1 MSRIKSLVLSGM
13 ILSSLLIALL
23 GYSVS
28 AHASFPAE
36 TGENRAVKNK
46 AAPVDQLTAQN
57 GQNNTSNNKV
67 TSKKGCQVSQ
77 KFPESIRQ
85 WCGPITKFAKQNN
98 LDPDLVA
105 ALIWQESGGNPEAF
119 SQSGA
124 VGLMQIMPRDGIAAS
139 FQCINGPCFSSRPS
153 INELEDPQFNLK
165 YGTGMLKGLV
175 VKHGNLREALR
186 SYGPMDVGYT
196 YADRVM
202 DLFADY
208 KE

>member
-1 MSRIKSLVLSGM
+1 MSRIRYLVLPGM
-13 ILSSLLIALL
+13 ILSSLLLAFL

-28 AHASFPAE
+28 AHASIPAE
-36 TGENRAVKNK
+36 TGKTNPAKSK
-46 AAPVDQLTAQN
+46 TAPVDQQAAQADKN
-57 GQNNTSNNKV
+57 SASNKKGS
-67 TSKKGCQVSQ
+67 SKKGCQVSQ

-85 WCGPITKFAKQNN
+85 WCGQITKYAKQNN

-105 ALIWQESGGNPEAF
+105 ALIWQESGGNSEAF

-139 FQCINGPCFSSRPS
+139 FQCVNGPCFGSRPS
-153 INELEDPQFNLK
+153 ITELKDPQFNLK
-165 YGTGMLKGLV
+165 YGTSMLKGLV
-175 VKHGNLREALR
+175 TKHGDLREALR
-186 SYGPMDVGYT
+186 SYGPMDVGYS

-202 DLFADY
+202 NLFADY

>member
-1 MSRIKSLVLSGM
+1 MSRIRSLVLSGM
-13 ILSSLLIALL
+13 VLSSLLIAFL

-28 AHASFPAE
+28 AHASLPAE
-36 TGENRAVKNK
+36 TGETRAVKNK
-46 AAPVDQLTAQN
+46 ADPVDQVTDQN
-57 GQNNTSNNKV
+57 GENKPSNSKV

-77 KFPESIRQ
+77 KYPESIRQ
-85 WCGPITKFAKQNN
+85 WCVPITKFARQNN

-153 INELEDPQFNLK
+153 ITELKDPQFNLK
-165 YGTGMLKGLV
+165 YGTGMLKSLV
-175 VKHGNLREALR
+175 AKHGNLREALR

-202 DLFADY
+202 GLFADY
-208 KE
+208 KK

>member
-1 MSRIKSLVLSGM
+1 MRPIRYFVLPGM
-13 ILSSLLIALL
+13 ICCSLLVAFV

-28 AHASFPAE
+28 AHASIP
-36 TGENRAVKNK
+36 GEADKASPKKIEANNSDQITAKAGKSTATNK
-46 AAPVDQLTAQN
+46 KDQ
-57 GQNNTSNNKV
+57 
-67 TSKKGCQVSQ
+67 SKKGCQVSQ

-85 WCGPITKFAKQNN
+85 WCGPITKYAKQNN

-105 ALIWQESGGNPEAF
+105 ALIWQESGGAPEAF

-139 FQCINGPCFSSRPS
+139 FQCINGPCFGNRPT
-153 INELEDPQFNLK
+153 ITELKDPQFNVK
-165 YGTGMLKGLV
+165 YGTSMLKGLV
-175 VKHGNLREALR
+175 SKHGDLREALR
-186 SYGPMDVGYT
+186 CYGPMDVGYS

-202 DLFADY
+202 NLFMEY

>member
-1 MSRIKSLVLSGM
+1 M
-13 ILSSLLIALL
+13 IYCSLLVAFL

-28 AHASFPAE
+28 AHASIQDEAGKSNP
-36 TGENRAVKNK
+36 KNIE
-46 AAPVDQLTAQN
+46 ANNSDQLTAKE
-57 GQNNTSNNKV
+57 GKNTATNKKDR
-67 TSKKGCQVSQ
+67 SKKGCQVSQ

-85 WCGPITKFAKQNN
+85 WCGPITKYAKQNN

-105 ALIWQESGGNPEAF
+105 ALIWQESGGQPEAF

-139 FQCINGPCFSSRPS
+139 FQCINGPCFGSRPTMA
-153 INELEDPQFNLK
+153 ELKDPQFNVK
-165 YGTGMLKGLV
+165 YGTSMLKGLV
-175 VKHGNLREALR
+175 AKHGDLREVLR
-186 SYGPMDVGYT
+186 SYGPMDVGYS

-202 DLFADY
+202 NLFTDY